1 MQVNLLLTLPQSSM
15 CTVLQQ
21 ICTNLGITHL
31 FSNRFVS
38 APMHYLHMPSATAVI
53 PMNEDHFSSSNY
65 AHEDQTSTFDR
76 EDHVATLL
84 AAVPGIKTLGELI
97 AIDPQE
103 LSPGARIDY
112 LAALERQSSWLQAA
126 MQRAIVAVA
135 GITEGK
141 SDGPFT
147 GVDEAERED
156 VSSALRLSAGTAQM
170 RIDVARTLVNHLPN
184 TCSALATGELSAAHA
199 TVIAKETAAAIR
211 DGLSEFAIF
220 SIEQKAIAHA
230 EFHTPS
236 QVAQQ
241 VRSAIAKFAPA
252 TFEEVV
258 EKARDCRRVS
268 CYNDIDGMSTVV
280 AILPAADAQ
289 TVMKAIEA
297 FIIKGSAA
305 WEISN
310 DLNTSNSKTS
320 GSHSTGSNTSGS
332 HSTGSNTSGS
342 HSTGS
347 NTSGSNTSGSKNSD
361 SRSADM
367 KRADALTAIAGFAL
381 AASSEDVALHR
392 RPITVNVTID
402 LPTLLGLSEN
412 PGQLAGYGA
421 IPASVARALASDGKW
436 KRFITDP
443 QTGALLDYGR
453 ETYQPPQ
460 ALIDFLIARDR
471 TCRFPGCRRSAA
483 LSDLDHA
490 QSWEEG
496 GTTSLDNLGA
506 LCRRHH
512 LLKTH
517 GGWGIESRADGS
529 CTWTSPLGKIYQ
541 TPARSIAESV

>member
-1 MQVNLLLTLPQSSM
+1 
-15 CTVLQQ
+15 
-21 ICTNLGITHL
+21 
-31 FSNRFVS
+31 
-38 APMHYLHMPSATAVI
+38 MHYLPMPSATAAI
-53 PMNEDHFSSSNY
+53 PMNEDHFSSSNH
-65 AHEDQTSTFDR
+65 AREDQTSSSDR
-76 EDHVATLL
+76 EDCVATLL
-84 AAVPGIKTLGELI
+84 AAAPGIKTLGELI
-97 AIDPQE
+97 AINPQE
-103 LSPGARIDY
+103 LSPSARIDY

-135 GITEGK
+135 GISEGK

-297 FIIKGSAA
+297 FIIKGSLE
-305 WEISN
+305 WDITK
-310 DLNTSNSKTS
+310 DLNTSDSKTS
-320 GSHSTGSNTSGS
+320 SSHRVGSGHS
-332 HSTGSNTSGS
+332 
-342 HSTGS
+342 GS
-347 NTSGSNTSGSKNSD
+347 NTSGSNTSGSNTSD

-541 TPARSIAESV
+541 TPARSIAETV

>member
-1 MQVNLLLTLPQSSM
+1 MHSTTSAQELGSDFAAQPVRALVAESALTKQSAEDVVADLLVAAP
-15 CTVLQQ
+15 
-21 ICTNLGITHL
+21 GIT
-31 FSNRFVS
+31 
-38 APMHYLHMPSATAVI
+38 P
-53 PMNEDHFSSSNY
+53 
-65 AHEDQTSTFDR
+65 
-76 EDHVATLL
+76 L
-84 AAVPGIKTLGELI
+84 AGLI
-97 AIDPQE
+97 AINPHDLPAA
-103 LSPGARIDY
+103 ARVDY

-135 GITEGK
+135 GVEAGQ
-141 SDGPFT
+141 SDGPFN

-241 VRSAIAKFAPA
+241 VRGAIAKFAPA

-258 EKARDCRRVS
+258 EKARDTRRVS

-280 AILPAADAQ
+280 AILPAEDAQ

-297 FIIKGSAA
+297 FIIKGPNVFNLASV
-305 WEISN
+305 
-310 DLNTSNSKTS
+310 D
-320 GSHSTGSNTSGS
+320 
-332 HSTGSNTSGS
+332 
-342 HSTGS
+342 
-347 NTSGSNTSGSKNSD
+347 SD
-361 SRSADM
+361 AQARGTDARSADM
-367 KRADALTAIAGFAL
+367 KRADALTALAGFAL

-402 LPTLLGLSEN
+402 LPTLLGLNEN

-453 ETYQPPQ
+453 ETYSPPQ

-517 GGWGIESRADGS
+517 GGWSIESRADGS

-541 TPARSIAESV
+541 TPARSMDETV

>member
-1 MQVNLLLTLPQSSM
+1 
-15 CTVLQQ
+15 
-21 ICTNLGITHL
+21 
-31 FSNRFVS
+31 
-38 APMHYLHMPSATAVI
+38 MHYLLMPSATAAF
-53 PMNEDHFSSSNY
+53 PMNEDQISSSMQ
-65 AHEDQTSTFDR
+65 AREGELVSSASDR
-76 EDHVATLL
+76 EDCVASLL
-84 AAVPGIKTLGELI
+84 AAAPGIKTLSGLI

-103 LSPGARIDY
+103 LSPSARIDY

-135 GITEGK
+135 GISEGK

-220 SIEQKAIAHA
+220 SIEEKAIAHA

-258 EKARDCRRVS
+258 EKARDSRRVS
-268 CYNDIDGMSTVV
+268 CYNDVDGMSTVV

-310 DLNTSNSKTS
+310 DSKSSESKTS
-320 GSHSTGSNTSGS
+320 GSHSASSNTSGS
-332 HSTGSNTSGS
+332 NTS
-342 HSTGS
+342 GS

-361 SRSADM
+361 TRSADM
-367 KRADALTAIAGFAL
+367 KRADALTSLAGFAL

-541 TPARSIAESV
+541 TPARSMAETV